1 MESKLSPTEI
11 VGMHFEITVLL
22 SAMPV
27 ALLHMGAWVANK
39 VEDTEGKLPVP
50 GAKQKLSISQ
60 RI

>member
-39 VEDTEGKLPVP
+39 VEDTEGL
-50 GAKQKLSISQ
+50 
-60 RI
+60 RIDTTGLRRGLQS